1 MEHLANDIKA
11 PIRPENQAPKA
22 ALKGIQK
29 ALQTKTDLVGLALH
43 GAANTL
49 IENWLT
55 AIDDGN
61 TDNLVDDVTDLIDR
75 LEGFKAAAR
84 NSLPVQNGGFGRNS
98 RAAWLKQLAR
108 KGVVVY
114 ETDAGGFGFTGCD
127 CDKYTSYDDA
137 LNGALQAHP
146 EITEMT

>member
-1 MEHLANDIKA
+1 MAHLAYGIKA

-29 ALQTKTDLVGLALH
+29 ALQHETDLVGLALH
-43 GAANTL
+43 GAASKL
-49 IENWLT
+49 LDNWLT

-84 NSLPVQNGGFGRNS
+84 NSLPVQNGGFGRIC
-98 RAAWLKQLAR
+98 AATWLKQLAR